1 MPETG
6 RRYDTLIVVVDANE
20 ATIGETDGE
29 NIRVLWHE
37 RSMVPRK
44 HGKGGQSQ
52 QRFARGREEALK
64 SWLRHVVEQI
74 KTLGTMGT
82 HGNDGNDR
90 KIIIGGPGY
99 TKNVL
104 VKEMHVSLQER
115 ISDTRHCGY
124 TDENGLWEILGT
136 SRYV

>member
-6 RRYDTLIVVVDANE
+6 RPYNTLIVVADADE

-52 QRFARGREEALK
+52 RRFERGREEALK

-74 KTLGTMGT
+74 KSQGS
-82 HGNDGNDR
+82 DR
-90 KIIIGGPGY
+90 KIIVGGPGF
-99 TKNVL
+99 TKNLL
-104 VKEMHVSLQER
+104 VKEMHVSLQAR